1 MKKSIIIL
9 CFTAL
14 LAGGCESYLDRQ
26 PDESY
31 TSGNIFEKYSSTFAY
46 LVNVYSWIFNETD
59 PSGQQN
65 HFTPSSDE
73 AACAFPSRMFALS
86 NNSTWSVNSEDTQKS
101 YKIQYWLNYYKGIR
115 EASYFIANVGRCPE
129 LTPDE
134 VKEWAAEARFLRAY
148 YYFSLMRLYGPV
160 VLLGEKPVDF
170 NDPAL
175 RDVDRNP
182 WDECVEWVSNE
193 CDAAARDLPL
203 EQSAT
208 FYGRATK
215 GAALALKARLLL
227 YSARPLFNG
236 NPMYAGLKNAKGQYL
251 FPQEPDAGKWTKA
264 ADAAWAVIDLNQ
276 YELINTG
283 NPYTDLKNVFI
294 RNWNNELIFAYQKSS
309 YSHRVATI
317 PRGVGGTSYGGVAV
331 TQKLVDAFAMK
342 NGRYPITGYEAD
354 GKPVIDAA
362 SGYSERGFSSFKH
375 PILDQTMSTYNMYVD
390 REPRFYTSVFYQ
402 GLKWIG
408 GSYTL
413 NKVEFY
419 YGGNSGAG
427 PSAGGSN
434 YSLTGYL
441 PFKFQ
446 DISFNS
452 TTLGSNQ
459 ALWTAITWPLF
470 RYAEVLLNYAEA
482 LNEQPDRDETNAL
495 VYMNMIRN
503 RAGVDDIEDVY
514 PEVEGNKE
522 LLRKMILRERMLE
535 LNFEN
540 HRFFDTRT
548 WAIAEQEDAGAVYGM
563 NVMAQPGSDAQNS
576 PFWERTVIASDGGN
590 TPSTRVFQKKNYLL
604 PIPQSEIDRLKNI
617 TQNYQW

>member
-1 MKKSIIIL
+1 M
-9 CFTAL
+9 
-14 LAGGCESYLDRQ
+14 
-26 PDESY
+26 
-31 TSGNIFEKYSSTFAY
+31 
-46 LVNVYSWIFNETD
+46 
-59 PSGQQN
+59 
-65 HFTPSSDE
+65 
-73 AACAFPSRMFALS
+73 
-86 NNSTWSVNSEDTQKS
+86 
-101 YKIQYWLNYYKGIR
+101 
-115 EASYFIANVGRCPE
+115 
-129 LTPDE
+129 
-134 VKEWAAEARFLRAY
+134 
-148 YYFSLMRLYGPV
+148 
-160 VLLGEKPVDF
+160 
-170 NDPAL
+170 
-175 RDVDRNP
+175 
-182 WDECVEWVSNE
+182 
-193 CDAAARDLPL
+193 
-203 EQSAT
+203 
-208 FYGRATK
+208 
-215 GAALALKARLLL
+215 
-227 YSARPLFNG
+227 
-236 NPMYAGLKNAKGQYL
+236 
-251 FPQEPDAGKWTKA
+251 
-264 ADAAWAVIDLNQ
+264 
-276 YELINTG
+276 
-283 NPYTDLKNVFI
+283 
-294 RNWNNELIFAYQKSS
+294 IFAYQKTS

-342 NGRYPITGYEAD
+342 NGRYPITGYGAD

-362 SGYSERGFSSFKH
+362 SGYSERGFSSFTH
-375 PILDQTMSTYNMYVD
+375 PILNQTMSTYNMYVD
-390 REPRFYTSVFYQ
+390 REPRFYTSVFYE

-413 NKVEFY
+413 NKVEFF

-434 YSLTGYL
+434 FSLTGYL

-459 ALWTAITWPLF
+459 ALWTALTWPLF

-482 LNEQPDRDETNAL
+482 LNEQPERNETDAL
-495 VYMNMIRN
+495 VYLNMIRK

-514 PEVEGNKE
+514 PEVEGNQA
-522 LLRKMILRERMLE
+522 LLREMIRRERMLE

-563 NVMAQPGSDAQNS
+563 NVMAQPGSDAQSS